1 MMLFLILIIL
11 SLIHWIY
18 LQNEKIKMLHLQ
30 LNSVKLNIELY
41 NLNLEFNKNYQEQ
54 IKNE

>member
-1 MMLFLILIIL
+1 MLFLILIIL